1 MKKISN
7 DYVLNEQQKNVQR
20 LIATDKA
27 TIVNI
32 QLQQGQT
39 VAEHAVDKEVVIVVR
54 KGEVSFTV
62 EGKDIILTRQDL
74 LVMEPLEKHALQAI
88 TDVELVVIQ
97 M

>member
-54 KGEVSFTV
+54 SGEVNFTV
-62 EGKDIILTRQDL
+62 EGEIVKLAQQDL
-74 LVMEPLEKHALQAI
+74 LIMEPLEKHALQAI

>member
-7 DYVLNEQQKNVQR
+7 DYVLNEQQKNIQR
-20 LIATDKA
+20 LITTDQA

-39 VAEHAVDKEVVIVVR
+39 VTEHAVDKEVVIVVR
-54 KGEVSFTV
+54 SGEVNFTV
-62 EGKDIILTRQDL
+62 EGEIVKLTQQDL
-74 LVMEPLEKHALQAI
+74 LIMEPLEKHALQAI
-88 TDVELVVIQ
+88 TDVELIVIQ